1 MSNNLKKELSLSQV
15 IAMAAGGMIAAW
27 MVEIIYWFQL
37 SGSGSLWALM
47 VTGIMV
53 IPLGLVYS
61 EMSSMLPF
69 AGGENVWISNAFNWN
84 IGWFFNWTLYL
95 LYILAMPTVA
105 FGIVTMAGYF
115 YPELSFQTTKFIA
128 LAILL
133 LWFVFSNFRIKILAN
148 IQSVMFWIMIASSL
162 FVSINF
168 MLSAEWSFS
177 HLRPWFPQGFS
188 GFSAAV
194 GILVFKFIGFDMIP
208 QLSEEANF
216 PRKDQWKAYLGA
228 IGITLI
234 IYAFAII
241 GNGGIVS
248 TEWILKTDIVD
259 PRVADLIGK
268 HYLAIIIVVIGFLG
282 TVTTLSGF
290 WLSAARNLF
299 GAAKQNQL
307 PHMFKK
313 LNKSGQPFIGN
324 IFVGI
329 FAIYFTVLAP
339 DAWIEYI
346 YTVYAFAAGLVY
358 MMVALSFLILRK
370 KHPEWERPFKLK
382 FGIFFGILALLFTL
396 WIIIASFSE
405 IALSSLFILG
415 GYFAIGVV
423 LLIYAKMKQKSDPVT
438 WKQIV
443 LTPADIE
450 K

>member
-1 MSNNLKKELSLSQV
+1 
-15 IAMAAGGMIAAW
+15 
-27 MVEIIYWFQL
+27 MVEMIYWFEL
-37 SGSGSLWALM
+37 SGSGSLWALL

-53 IPLGLVYS
+53 VPLGLVYS

-69 AGGENVWISNAFNWN
+69 AGGENVWISNAFSWN

-115 YPELSFQTTKFIA
+115 YPELSFQTTKLIA
-128 LAILL
+128 LVILL
-133 LWFVFSNFRIKILAN
+133 VWFVFSNFRVRILAS
-148 IQSVMFWIMIASSL
+148 IQSVMFWIMIAASI
-162 FVSINF
+162 FVSFNF
-168 MLSAEWSFS
+168 ILSAEWSFS
-177 HLRPWFPQGFS
+177 NLQPWFPNGFS
-188 GFSAAV
+188 GFGAAV

-216 PRKDQWKAYLGA
+216 PRKHQWKAYLGSIA
-228 IGITLI
+228 ITLL
-234 IYAFAII
+234 IYALAIL
-241 GNGGIVS
+241 GNGGIVT
-248 TEWILKTDIVD
+248 TEWILNTDIVD

-268 HYLAIIIVVIGFLG
+268 HYLAVIIVVIGILG

-307 PHMFKK
+307 PHVFKK

-329 FAIYFTVLAP
+329 FAIYFTVFAP

-358 MMVALSFLILRK
+358 MMVSLSFLILRK

-382 FGIFFGILALLFTL
+382 FGVLFGILSLIFTL
-396 WIIIASFSE
+396 WILIATFSE

-415 GYFAIGVV
+415 GYFVIGIA
-423 LLIYAKMKQKSDPVT
+423 LLIYAKMKQKSDPEG

-443 LTPADIE
+443 LTPDDIE

>member
-1 MSNNLKKELSLSQV
+1 
-15 IAMAAGGMIAAW
+15 
-27 MVEIIYWFQL
+27 
-37 SGSGSLWALM
+37 
-47 VTGIMV
+47 
-53 IPLGLVYS
+53 
-61 EMSSMLPF
+61 MLPF
-69 AGGENVWISNAFNWN
+69 AGGENVWISNAFSWN

-115 YPELSFQTTKFIA
+115 YPELSFQTTKLIA
-128 LAILL
+128 LVILL
-133 LWFVFSNFRIKILAN
+133 VWFVFSNFRVRILAS
-148 IQSVMFWIMIASSL
+148 IQSVMFWIMIAASI
-162 FVSINF
+162 FVSFNF
-168 MLSAEWSFS
+168 ILSAEWSFS
-177 HLRPWFPQGFS
+177 NLQPWFPNGFS
-188 GFSAAV
+188 GFGAAV

-216 PRKDQWKAYLGA
+216 PRKHQWKAYLGSIA
-228 IGITLI
+228 ITLL
-234 IYAFAII
+234 IYALAIL
-241 GNGGIVS
+241 GNGGIVT
-248 TEWILKTDIVD
+248 TEWILNTDIVD

-268 HYLAIIIVVIGFLG
+268 HYLAVIIVVIGILG

-307 PHMFKK
+307 PHVFKK

-329 FAIYFTVLAP
+329 FAIYFTVFAP

-358 MMVALSFLILRK
+358 MMVSLSFLILRK

-382 FGIFFGILALLFTL
+382 FGVLFGILSLIFTL
-396 WIIIASFSE
+396 WILIATFSE

-415 GYFAIGVV
+415 GYFVIGIA
-423 LLIYAKMKQKSDPVT
+423 LLIYAKMKQKSDPEG

-443 LTPADIE
+443 LTPDDIE

>member
-1 MSNNLKKELSLSQV
+1 MYKKFMKIQ
-15 IAMAAGGMIAAW
+15 
-27 MVEIIYWFQL
+27 F
-37 SGSGSLWALM
+37 
-47 VTGIMV
+47 
-53 IPLGLVYS
+53 YS

-69 AGGENVWISNAFNWN
+69 AGGENVWISNAFSWN

-115 YPELSFQTTKFIA
+115 YPELSFQTTKLIA
-128 LAILL
+128 LVILL
-133 LWFVFSNFRIKILAN
+133 VWFVFSNFRVRILAS
-148 IQSVMFWIMIASSL
+148 IQSVMFWIMIAASI
-162 FVSINF
+162 FVSFNF
-168 MLSAEWSFS
+168 ILSAEWSFS
-177 HLRPWFPQGFS
+177 NLQPWFPNGFS
-188 GFSAAV
+188 GFGAAV

-216 PRKDQWKAYLGA
+216 PRKHQWKAYLGSIA
-228 IGITLI
+228 ITLL
-234 IYAFAII
+234 IYALAIL
-241 GNGGIVS
+241 GNGGIVT
-248 TEWILKTDIVD
+248 TEWILNTDIVD

-268 HYLAIIIVVIGFLG
+268 HYLAVIIVVIGILG

-307 PHMFKK
+307 PHVFKK

-329 FAIYFTVLAP
+329 FAIYFTVFAP

-358 MMVALSFLILRK
+358 MMVSLSFLILRK

-382 FGIFFGILALLFTL
+382 FGVLFGILSLIFTL
-396 WIIIASFSE
+396 WILIATFSE

-415 GYFAIGVV
+415 GYFVIGIA
-423 LLIYAKMKQKSDPVT
+423 LLIYAKMKQKSDPEG

-443 LTPADIE
+443 LTPDDIE

>member
-1 MSNNLKKELSLSQV
+1 MDNKLKKELSLSNV
-15 IAMAAGGMIAAW
+15 ISMAAGGMIAAW
-27 MVEIIYWFQL
+27 MVEMIYWFEL
-37 SGSGSLWALM
+37 SGSGSLWALL

-53 IPLGLVYS
+53 VPLGLVYS

-69 AGGENVWISNAFNWN
+69 AGGENVWISNAFSWN

-115 YPELSFQTTKFIA
+115 YPELSFQTTKLIA
-128 LAILL
+128 LVILL
-133 LWFVFSNFRIKILAN
+133 VWFVFSNFRVRILAS
-148 IQSVMFWIMIASSL
+148 IQSVMFWIMIAASI
-162 FVSINF
+162 FVSFNF
-168 MLSAEWSFS
+168 ILSAEWSFS
-177 HLRPWFPQGFS
+177 NLQPWFPNGFS
-188 GFSAAV
+188 GFGAAV

-216 PRKDQWKAYLGA
+216 PRKHQWKAYLGSIA
-228 IGITLI
+228 ITLL
-234 IYAFAII
+234 IYALAIL
-241 GNGGIVS
+241 GNGGIVT
-248 TEWILKTDIVD
+248 TEWILNTDIVD

-268 HYLAIIIVVIGFLG
+268 HYLAVIIVVIGILG

-307 PHMFKK
+307 PHVFKK

-329 FAIYFTVLAP
+329 FAIYFTVFAP

-358 MMVALSFLILRK
+358 MMVSLSFLILRK

-382 FGIFFGILALLFTL
+382 FGVLFGILSLIFTL
-396 WIIIASFSE
+396 WILIATFSE

-415 GYFAIGVV
+415 GYFVIGIA
-423 LLIYAKMKQKSDPVT
+423 LLIYAKMKQKSDPEG

-443 LTPADIE
+443 LTPDDIE

>member
-1 MSNNLKKELSLSQV
+1 
-15 IAMAAGGMIAAW
+15 MAAGGMIAAW

-177 HLRPWFPQGFS
+177 HLQPWFPHGFS

-228 IGITLI
+228 IGITLV

-268 HYLAIIIVVIGFLG
+268 HYLAIIIVIIGFLG

-382 FGIFFGILALLFTL
+382 FGVFFGILALLFTL

-415 GYFAIGVV
+415 GYFVIGIL
-423 LLIYAKMKQKSDPVT
+423 LLIYAKYKQKTDPVT
-438 WKQIV
+438 WKQII

-450 K
+450 N